1 MNFFYERTKQIIEET
16 FPDLKELE
24 TQLLTNKIN
33 EEIYLI
39 ISDAMKDSCKNPIRL
54 AESIKEAKYKGKDK
68 PISEVILEAYHQEIR
83 KKIIERV
90 KEWRS

>member
-1 MNFFYERTKQIIEET
+1 MEIFYKRTKQIIEEE

-39 ISDAMKDSCKNPIRL
+39 VSDAMKDSCKNPMEL
-54 AESIKEAKYKGKDK
+54 TESIKEAKYKGKEK
-68 PISEVILEAYHQEIR
+68 PIGEVILDAYNQEIR

>member
-1 MNFFYERTKQIIEET
+1 MDFFYERTKRIIEEEFT
-16 FPDLKELE
+16 DLKELE

-39 ISDAMKDSCKNPIRL
+39 ISDAMKDSCKNPIKL
-54 AESIKEAKYKGKDK
+54 TESIKEAKYKGEEK
-68 PISEVILEAYHQEIR
+68 PISEVVFEAYNQEIR

-90 KEWRS
+90 KEWKS